1 MSHSNNRIIHKYISI
16 MVQSNKRQPYL
27 PPNVKVVAFSVGE
40 GYNISATTFE
50 TLLGGNSYGGLPLTP
65 LQATRLATK
74 GSLAATATA
83 APISTLGLAT
93 VPKTCQVAQAIHFNN

>member
-27 PPNVKVVAFSVGE
+27 PPNVKVVAFSVEE

-50 TLLGGNSYGGLPLTP
+50 PLLGGNSYGGSAFDPVAGNTAGNEGLFGGNGYG
-65 LQATRLATK
+65 
-74 GSLAATATA
+74 GSYFDPGTGSGSEDLSGGNSYT
-83 APISTLGLAT
+83 
-93 VPKTCQVAQAIHFNN
+93 F